1 MLCSSLLGAVPFRF
15 LAEADQPVMRLWVQM
30 QQSRKQGH
38 SSYEKYAALGAHMS
52 CYLCAY
58 V

>member
-52 CYLCAY
+52 C
-58 V
+58 